1 MPNNIQF
8 ISQDVAFQLKQKR
21 KIKKWLTDLI
31 NSPHKRVGEI
41 SIVFSNNDYV
51 LEVNKQF
58 LSHDFYTD
66 IITFNY
72 NEDDFIS
79 GDLIISIDMVRENA
93 EKYEETFEHELHR
106 VVVHGILH
114 LLGLNDETKKEEAA
128 MRIAENDALK
138 ML

>member
-31 NSPHKRVGEI
+31 NSHHKRVGEI

>member
-31 NSPHKRVGEI
+31 NSHHKRVGEI

-114 LLGLNDETKKEEAA
+114 LLGLNDETKKKEAA

>member
-8 ISQDVAFQLKQKR
+8 ISQDVSFQIKQKR

-31 NSPHKRVGEI
+31 NSHQKRVGEI

-51 LEVNKQF
+51 LEVNKHF
-58 LSHDFYTD
+58 LAHDFYTD

-93 EKYEETFEHELHR
+93 EKFKETFERELHR

-114 LLGLNDETKKEEAA
+114 LLGLNDKTKMEEAT

>member
-31 NSPHKRVGEI
+31 NSHHKRVGEI

-114 LLGLNDETKKEEAA
+114 LLGLNDETKKEEAT

>member
-8 ISQDVAFQLKQKR
+8 ISQDVAFHLKEKK
-21 KIKKWLTDLI
+21 KIKKWLIDLI
-31 NSPHKRVGEI
+31 NSHQKRVGEI

-79 GDLIISIDMVRENA
+79 GDIIISIDMVRENA
-93 EKYEETFEHELHR
+93 EKYKETFELELHR

-128 MRIAENDALK
+128 MRIAENNALK

>member
-8 ISQDVAFQLKQKR
+8 ISQDVSFQIKQKR

-31 NSPHKRVGEI
+31 NSHQKRVGEI

-58 LSHDFYTD
+58 LAHDFYTD

-93 EKYEETFEHELHR
+93 EKFKETFERELHR

-114 LLGLNDETKKEEAA
+114 LLGLNDKTKMEEAT

>member
-8 ISQDVAFQLKQKR
+8 ISQDVAFQLKEKR

-31 NSPHKRVGEI
+31 NSHQKRVGEI

-51 LEVNKQF
+51 LEINKQF

-93 EKYEETFEHELHR
+93 EKYRETFERELHR

-114 LLGLNDETKKEEAA
+114 LLGLNDETKTEEAA
-128 MRIAENDALK
+128 MRIAENNALK

>member
-8 ISQDVAFQLKQKR
+8 ISQDVSFQLKQKR

-31 NSPHKRVGEI
+31 NSHQKRVGEI

-58 LSHDFYTD
+58 LAHDFYTD

-93 EKYEETFEHELHR
+93 EKFKETFERELHR

-114 LLGLNDETKKEEAA
+114 LLGLNDKTKMEKAT

>member
-1 MPNNIQF
+1 M
-8 ISQDVAFQLKQKR
+8 
-21 KIKKWLTDLI
+21 TDLI
-31 NSPHKRVGEI
+31 NSHQKRVGEI

-58 LSHDFYTD
+58 LAHDFYTD

-93 EKYEETFEHELHR
+93 EKFKETFERELHR

-114 LLGLNDETKKEEAA
+114 LLGLNDKTKMEEAT

>member
-31 NSPHKRVGEI
+31 NSHHKRVGEI

-93 EKYEETFEHELHR
+93 EKYEETFEQELHR